1 MLYLEKENNM
11 KKIISTLN
19 APEAIGPYSQA
30 VLQNNTLYCSG
41 QIALNPKNNELIID
55 NIVDETHQVMK
66 NIYEILKEANMDFNN
81 IVKCTIFLKNM
92 NDYIKVNEVYRT
104 YFTSQPPAR
113 EAVQVSVLPKNVNI
127 EISAIAC
134 F

>member
-1 MLYLEKENNM
+1 MEKENNM

-41 QIALNPKNNELIID
+41 QIALNPRNNELIID

-66 NIYEILKEANMDFNN
+66 NIQEILREANMDFNN

-113 EAVQVSVLPKNVNI
+113 EAVQVSLLPKNVNI

>member
-41 QIALNPKNNELIID
+41 QIALNPRNNELIID

-66 NIYEILKEANMDFNN
+66 NIHEILKEANMDFNN

-92 NDYIKVNEVYRT
+92 NDYLKVNEVYST

>member
-1 MLYLEKENNM
+1 MEKENNM

-41 QIALNPKNNELIID
+41 QIALDPRNNELIID

-66 NIYEILKEANMDFNN
+66 NIHEILREANMDFNN

-92 NDYIKVNEVYRT
+92 NDYIKVNEVYST

-113 EAVQVSVLPKNVNI
+113 EAVQVSLLPKNVNI

>member
-1 MLYLEKENNM
+1 MEKENNM

-41 QIALNPKNNELIID
+41 QIALNPRNNELIID

-66 NIYEILKEANMDFNN
+66 NIHEILKEANMDFNN

-92 NDYIKVNEVYRT
+92 NDYLKVNEVYST

>member
-1 MLYLEKENNM
+1 MLYLEKENKM

-30 VLQNNTLYCSG
+30 ILQNNTLYCSG
-41 QIALNPKNNELIID
+41 QIAINPRSNELIID

-66 NIYEILKEANMDFNN
+66 NIHEILKEANMDFKN

-92 NDYIKVNEVYRT
+92 NDYIKVNEVYST
-104 YFTSQPPAR
+104 YFISQPPAR

>member
-1 MLYLEKENNM
+1 MEKENNM
-11 KKIISTLN
+11 KKIISTPN

-66 NIYEILKEANMDFNN
+66 NIHEILKEVNMDFKN

-92 NDYIKVNEVYRT
+92 NDYSEVNEVYGT

>member
-1 MLYLEKENNM
+1 VLYLEKENNM

-41 QIALNPKNNELIID
+41 QIALNPRNNKLIID

-66 NIYEILKEANMDFNN
+66 NIHEILKEANMDFNN

-92 NDYIKVNEVYRT
+92 NDYLKVNEVYST

>member
-1 MLYLEKENNM
+1 MEKEKNM

-41 QIALNPKNNELIID
+41 QIALNPRNNELIID

-66 NIYEILKEANMDFNN
+66 NIHEILKEANMDFNN

-92 NDYIKVNEVYRT
+92 NDYIKVNEVYST

>member
-41 QIALNPKNNELIID
+41 QIALNPRNNKLIID

-66 NIYEILKEANMDFNN
+66 NIHEILKEANMDFNN

-92 NDYIKVNEVYRT
+92 NDYLKVNEVYST